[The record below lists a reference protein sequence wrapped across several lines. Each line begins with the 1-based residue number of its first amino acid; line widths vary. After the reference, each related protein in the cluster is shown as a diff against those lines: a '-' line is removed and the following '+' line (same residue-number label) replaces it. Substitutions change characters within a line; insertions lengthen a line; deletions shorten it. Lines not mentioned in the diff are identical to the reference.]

1 MAEGLNLPRISS
13 LNNWMLTKE
22 DINNMSEEELIKEVE
37 EQKTKVMVTDGMV
50 SVVMISPDMYNTF
63 LEAVDKLV
71 AARTSTTEAE

>member
-13 LNNWMLTKE
+13 LNNWMLTKD
-22 DINNMSEEELIKEVE
+22 DINSMSEEELIKEVE
-37 EQKTKVMVTDGMV
+37 QQKTKVMVTDGMV

-71 AARTSTTEAE
+71 AARSSADSE

>member
-22 DINNMSEEELIKEVE
+22 DIDGMSEEELIKEVE
-37 EQKTKVMVTDGMV
+37 QQKTKVMVTDGMV

-71 AARTSTTEAE
+71 AARSSADSE